1 MARQYCRYC
10 AHAVVTTQGS
20 CWCEELKKE
29 VSERTAVR
37 ADHLEQNAHRQ
48 GKERLQVFRVPGTRR
63 LRPAPHLSPGAP
75 TNRQRSNRSF
85 FRGLTASFC

>member
-29 VSERTAVR
+29 VSERTAKAKNGCKSFVF
-37 ADHLEQNAHRQ
+37 LERDAYDPRRIYRP
-48 GKERLQVFRVPGTRR
+48 ERRR
-63 LRPAPHLSPGAP
+63 IDNGQTDLFSE
-75 TNRQRSNRSF
+75 T
-85 FRGLTASFC
+85 